1 MYLML
6 EMLSKM
12 SDPDMLKSLKHLLVQ
27 VKVLLII
34 EIGNKNI
41 SLEYL
46 GIYKI
51 IALLHILRHMI
62 SMKNSWIENYQAL
75 VRSKHH

>member
-1 MYLML
+1 
-6 EMLSKM
+6 M
-12 SDPDMLKSLKHLLVQ
+12 SDPDMLKSLEHLLVQ

-34 EIGNKNI
+34 EIGNRNI

-51 IALLHILRHMI
+51 IALLHILRNMI

>member
-12 SDPDMLKSLKHLLVQ
+12 SDPDMLKSLEHLLVQ
-27 VKVLLII
+27 VKVLLIK

>member
-1 MYLML
+1 
-6 EMLSKM
+6 M
-12 SDPDMLKSLKHLLVQ
+12 SDPDMLKSLEHLLVQ

-34 EIGNKNI
+34 EIGNKII

-75 VRSKHH
+75 VRSKYH

>member
-1 MYLML
+1 
-6 EMLSKM
+6 M
-12 SDPDMLKSLKHLLVQ
+12 SDPDMLKSLEHLLVQ

-62 SMKNSWIENYQAL
+62 SMKNSWIKNYQAL

>member
-1 MYLML
+1 
-6 EMLSKM
+6 M
-12 SDPDMLKSLKHLLVQ
+12 SDPDMLKSLEHLLVQ
-27 VKVLLII
+27 VKVLLIK

-62 SMKNSWIENYQAL
+62 SMKNSWIKNY
-75 VRSKHH
+75 

>member
-1 MYLML
+1 
-6 EMLSKM
+6 M
-12 SDPDMLKSLKHLLVQ
+12 SDPDMLKSLEHLLVQ
-27 VKVLLII
+27 VKVLLIK

-51 IALLHILRHMI
+51 IALLHVLRHMI
-62 SMKNSWIENYQAL
+62 SMKNSWIKNYQAL

>member
-1 MYLML
+1 
-6 EMLSKM
+6 M
-12 SDPDMLKSLKHLLVQ
+12 SDPDMLKSLEHLLVQ

-75 VRSKHH
+75 VKSKHH

>member
-1 MYLML
+1 
-6 EMLSKM
+6 M
-12 SDPDMLKSLKHLLVQ
+12 SDPDMLKSLEHLLVQ

-46 GIYKI
+46 GI
-51 IALLHILRHMI
+51 
-62 SMKNSWIENYQAL
+62 
-75 VRSKHH
+75 

>member
-1 MYLML
+1 
-6 EMLSKM
+6 M

-27 VKVLLII
+27 VKVLLIK

>member
-27 VKVLLII
+27 VKVLLIK

>member
-12 SDPDMLKSLKHLLVQ
+12 SDPDMLKSLEHLLVQ

-41 SLEYL
+41 SLAYL

>member
-12 SDPDMLKSLKHLLVQ
+12 SDPDMLKSLEHLLVQ
-27 VKVLLII
+27 VKVLHII

-62 SMKNSWIENYQAL
+62 SMKNSWIKNYQAL

>member
-12 SDPDMLKSLKHLLVQ
+12 SDPDMLKSLVHLLVQ
-27 VKVLLII
+27 VNVLLII

>member
-12 SDPDMLKSLKHLLVQ
+12 SDPDMLKSLEHLLVQ
-27 VKVLLII
+27 VKVLLIK

-51 IALLHILRHMI
+51 IALLHILKHMI
-62 SMKNSWIENYQAL
+62 SIKNSWIENYQAL

>member
-1 MYLML
+1 
-6 EMLSKM
+6 M
-12 SDPDMLKSLKHLLVQ
+12 SDPDMLKSLEHLLVQ

>member
-12 SDPDMLKSLKHLLVQ
+12 SDPDMLKSLENLLVQ

>member
-12 SDPDMLKSLKHLLVQ
+12 SDPDMLKSLEHLLVQ

>member
-12 SDPDMLKSLKHLLVQ
+12 SDPDMLKSLEHLLVQ

-34 EIGNKNI
+34 EIGNKII

>member
-12 SDPDMLKSLKHLLVQ
+12 SDPDMLKSLEHLLVQ

-51 IALLHILRHMI
+51 FALLHILRHMI
-62 SMKNSWIENYQAL
+62 SMNNSWIKNYQAL

>member
-27 VKVLLII
+27 VKVLLRKK
-34 EIGNKNI
+34 IGNKKYFPRVFRHIQN
-41 SLEYL
+41 Y
-46 GIYKI
+46 YI
-51 IALLHILRHMI
+51 ITLF
-62 SMKNSWIENYQAL
+62 
-75 VRSKHH
+75 

>member
-27 VKVLLII
+27 VKVLLRKKLVT
-34 EIGNKNI
+34 KNI
-41 SLEYL
+41 SLEYS

-51 IALLHILRHMI
+51 IALLHIFRHMI
-62 SMKNSWIENYQAL
+62 STKNSQKKY
-75 VRSKHH
+75 

>member
-27 VKVLLII
+27 VKVLLRKKLVT
-34 EIGNKNI
+34 KNI
-41 SLEYL
+41 SLEYS

-51 IALLHILRHMI
+51 IALLHIFRHMI
-62 SMKNSWIENYQAL
+62 STKNSQI
-75 VRSKHH
+75 

>member
-1 MYLML
+1 
-6 EMLSKM
+6 M
-12 SDPDMLKSLKHLLVQ
+12 SDPDMLKSLEHLLVQ
-27 VKVLLII
+27 VKVLLIK

-46 GIYKI
+46 GMYKI

-62 SMKNSWIENYQAL
+62 SMKNSWIKNYQAL

>member
-41 SLEYL
+41 SLEYS
-46 GIYKI
+46 GMYKI
-51 IALLHILRHMI
+51 IALLHIFRHDFNE
-62 SMKNSWIENYQAL
+62 KFL
-75 VRSKHH
+75 V